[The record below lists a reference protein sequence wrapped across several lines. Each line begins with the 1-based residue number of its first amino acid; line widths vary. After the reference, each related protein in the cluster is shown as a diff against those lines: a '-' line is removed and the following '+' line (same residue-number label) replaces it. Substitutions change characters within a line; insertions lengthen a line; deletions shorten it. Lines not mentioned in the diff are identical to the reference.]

1 MTYTYSTMIY
11 GVLVLPSCLRADW
24 PIALHSENAWNE
36 HEIVERN
43 LMKLCKHPL
52 EPQVELHS
60 VLEVDLHHPE
70 IVCIAVSAWAAL
82 RNQRCARWAV
92 SKVPYWKRVLPRRV
106 DHRSA
111 LPSRFHAPME

>member
-52 EPQVELHS
+52 EPQAELHS

-70 IVCIAVSAWAAL
+70 IFCTAL
-82 RNQRCARWAV
+82 FLGTGRLN
-92 SKVPYWKRVLPRRV
+92 
-106 DHRSA
+106 RSTD
-111 LPSRFHAPME
+111 